1 MRRQIRFTRKV
12 IDSLPPCP
20 AEHTSREIEYT
31 SAEAPPGLKLVVS
44 KRGNKSWLLRY
55 SIPVPGRP
63 DSQKRAIKIG
73 VFPGMEPAEACR
85 VALEMRDQIARG
97 IDPLEERSK
106 EAAAPTLQQFFLH
119 DYLPHARTSLRSARD
134 IETRWRLH
142 IAPTLGALRFA
153 DIKPA
158 DILRL
163 HDAKRV
169 QTCAATANRILS
181 LLKRVINVAIT
192 LERCERNPCRG
203 IRMHP
208 EHNVRN
214 RTLAGEE
221 LKRFLAALAEEPN
234 RVAAD
239 FLLFSLVTAG
249 RREECLQARWEEM
262 SLDQRIWQ
270 IPASRSKSGKS
281 RTVPLSD
288 IAMQVLLG
296 RQTAGDSEYVFPG
309 ASKGHLVNPSKAFT
323 RVLLRAGIGDLK
335 IHDLRRSAATLL
347 INNGGNISQAQ
358 KLLGHS
364 SSTLTSTRY
373 AFLAES
379 QLRSASQLVADAVS
393 LAGGLSGG

>member
-1 MRRQIRFTRKV
+1 MKRQIRFTRKV

-20 AEHTSREIEYT
+20 PDHSSREIEY
-31 SAEAPPGLKLVVS
+31 SSLEAPPGLKFVVS

-55 SIPVPGRP
+55 SIRLPGQQG
-63 DSQKRAIKIG
+63 SQKRAIKIG
-73 VFPGMEPAEACR
+73 IYPGMEPGEACR
-85 VALEMRDQIARG
+85 IAQDMRDQIARG
-97 IDPLEERSK
+97 IDPLDERAR
-106 EAAAPTLQQFFLH
+106 EADAPTLQQFFLH
-119 DYLPHARTSLRSARD
+119 EYLPHARTSLRSAKD
-134 IETRWRLH
+134 VEARWRLH
-142 IAPTLGALRFA
+142 IAPALGGKRFA

-158 DILRL
+158 DVLRL
-163 HDAKRV
+163 HDAKRL
-169 QTCAATANRILS
+169 QTCAATANRILA

-208 EHNVRN
+208 ENNVRN

-221 LKRFLAALAEEPN
+221 LKRFLSALAEEPN

-239 FLLFSLVTAG
+239 FMLFALVTAG
-249 RREECLQARWEEM
+249 RREECLQARWDEI
-262 SLDQRIWQ
+262 SLEHRIWQ

-281 RTVPLSD
+281 RTVPISD
-288 IAMQVLLG
+288 IAMQILQG
-296 RQTAGDSEYVFPG
+296 RQAASDSEYVFPG
-309 ASKGHLVNPSKAFT
+309 AHQGHLVNPSKAFA
-323 RVLLRAGIGDLK
+323 RVLARAGIADLK

-364 SSTLTSTRY
+364 TSTLTATRY

-379 QLRSASQLVADAVS
+379 HLRNASQLVADAVS
-393 LAGGLSGG
+393 SAGALPSG